1 MIDDPFDGMEGKYPD
16 TDVEALERDL
26 IEYKFDDVDTSAEPQ
41 KLIT

>member
-1 MIDDPFDGMEGKYPD
+1 MIDDPLDGIEGKYPD

-26 IEYKFDDVDTSAEPQ
+26 IDYKFDDVDLSAEPL